1 MIAVL
6 KFDKKEDSLGDAAVE
21 QTLLEDVESDAE
33 LCLGLVR
40 EEGPGGSQLCPSLIW
55 YDEKRLSGALLE
67 EAQQADEAVDLFPA
81 PLTRVMHILFM
92 SE

>member
-21 QTLLEDVESDAE
+21 QALLEDIESDAE

-40 EEGPGGSQLCPSLIW
+40 E
-55 YDEKRLSGALLE
+55 
-67 EAQQADEAVDLFPA
+67 
-81 PLTRVMHILFM
+81 
-92 SE
+92 